1 MPANYHHQNNF
12 KILSTF
18 TTIFSFYNPYFLR
31 IFEPMMVEENFEIKL
46 PQFEG
51 PFDLLLFFIER
62 DELEIH
68 DIPIARITDDFLN
81 YIHQMTSL
89 NMELAS
95 EFIIVAAT
103 LMRIKAKMLLPRYE
117 AEDDGSQTDTKED
130 LIRKL
135 IEYKKFKEV
144 CEELHPLEDERF
156 MQEKRGNIKFDIEQT
171 ETIALPGEELSE
183 INLYKLMMVYG
194 RLMKRY
200 LTRSE
205 EVTHTVVQYPYTIEQ
220 QKKAI
225 GDLLRINKMMDFKAI
240 AAQSENKV
248 QFVYNFLAVLEMLQ
262 QELIDIQV
270 GLGYNNFWISAKV
283 EISG

>member
-1 MPANYHHQNNF
+1 MADD
-12 KILSTF
+12 
-18 TTIFSFYNPYFLR
+18 
-31 IFEPMMVEENFEIKL
+31 NFEIKL

-68 DIPIARITDDFLN
+68 NIPIARIANDFLD
-81 YIHQMTSL
+81 YIHQMTIM
-89 NMELAS
+89 NMEVAS
-95 EFIIVAAT
+95 EFIFVAAT

-117 AEDDGSQTDTKED
+117 ADPDGNETDTKEE

-156 MQEKRGNIKFDIEQT
+156 KQEKRGNIAYDIEQAAT
-171 ETIALPGEELSE
+171 VAVPGEELSE
-183 INLYKLMMVYG
+183 LNLYKLMVVYG
-194 RLMKRY
+194 RLMKNY
-200 LTRSE
+200 ANRSE
-205 EVTHTVVQYPYTIEQ
+205 EVKHTVVQYPYTIEN

-225 GDLLRINKMMDFKAI
+225 EELLKINKMMDFKAI

-262 QELIDIQV
+262 QELIDIQI
-270 GLGYNNFWISAKV
+270 GLGYNNFS
-283 EISG
+283 ISGREIRG

>member
-1 MPANYHHQNNF
+1 M
-12 KILSTF
+12 L
-18 TTIFSFYNPYFLR
+18 
-31 IFEPMMVEENFEIKL
+31 VEENFEIHL

-81 YIHQMTSL
+81 YIHQMTIL

-95 EFIIVAAT
+95 EFIFVAAT

-117 AEDDGSQTDTKED
+117 NPNDENEADTKEN

-135 IEYKKFKEV
+135 IEYKKFKEI
-144 CEELHPLEDERF
+144 CGELHPFEDERF
-156 MQEKRGNIKFDIEQT
+156 IQEKRGNIKFDIERAEQVPL
-171 ETIALPGEELSE
+171 AGEELSE
-183 INLYKLMMVYG
+183 VNLYKLMNVYD
-194 RLMKRY
+194 RVMKRF

-205 EVTHTVVQYPYTIEQ
+205 EVTHTVTQYPYTIEK

-225 GDLLRINKMMDFKAI
+225 EDLLKINRKMDFKAL
-240 AAQSENKV
+240 AGNSENKV

-262 QELIDIQV
+262 QELIDIQI
-270 GLGYNNFWISAKV
+270 GLGFNNFWIEAKAK
-283 EISG
+283 S

>member
-1 MPANYHHQNNF
+1 MTDE
-12 KILSTF
+12 S
-18 TTIFSFYNPYFLR
+18 
-31 IFEPMMVEENFEIKL
+31 FEIKL

-68 DIPIARITDDFLN
+68 DIPIARIADDFLS
-81 YIHQMTSL
+81 YIHQMTIL
-89 NMELAS
+89 NMEIAS
-95 EFIIVAAT
+95 EFIYVAAT

-117 AEDDGSQTDTKED
+117 AGADADETDTKED

-144 CEELHPLEDERF
+144 CEHLHPLEDERF
-156 MQEKRGNIKFDIEQT
+156 KQEKRGNITHDIEQ
-171 ETIALPGEELSE
+171 AAQVAAPGEELSE
-183 INLYKLMMVYG
+183 LNLY
-194 RLMKRY
+194 RLMIVYNRMMKNY

-205 EVTHTVVQYPYTIEQ
+205 EVKHTVVQYPYTIER

-225 GDLLRINKMMDFKAI
+225 EELLKINKMMDFKAI
-240 AAQSENKV
+240 AANSENKV

-262 QELIDIQV
+262 QELINIQI
-270 GLGYNNFWISAKV
+270 GLGYNNFRIEFRVTES
-283 EISG
+283 